1 MSTFRENRNRWSW
14 VSTLK
19 SALERALR
27 AHAAP
32 LSLLSASAYVALSA
46 LLTRSGC
53 ERHAPLPAIPSRRD
67 PPRLCVAHNLSWQL
81 SDVCTCGT
89 ADRLSRYKTFGARR
103 GGLAAAMTSM
113 VAASRATTCTSA
125 PRGGSAAAKRSARAV
140 PRAVLERMAGEPSEK
155 AAAGSVPRYAK
166 PRETPDYRALAAARM
181 ERLGTETAFEVRS
194 RGRGP
199 SSSHRSPRL
208 LLLACVALPCY
219 RTRPSLEALAAQRI
233 FKGSELKLHCTVHNS
248 IRCETLSEAQGS
260 GLAGMVS
267 KTKATWQLSKTE
279 AGKVATTSVNRM
291 ASAEGGLPRARI

>member
-1 MSTFRENRNRWSW
+1 
-14 VSTLK
+14 
-19 SALERALR
+19 
-27 AHAAP
+27 
-32 LSLLSASAYVALSA
+32 
-46 LLTRSGC
+46 
-53 ERHAPLPAIPSRRD
+53 
-67 PPRLCVAHNLSWQL
+67 
-81 SDVCTCGT
+81 
-89 ADRLSRYKTFGARR
+89 
-103 GGLAAAMTSM
+103 
-113 VAASRATTCTSA
+113 
-125 PRGGSAAAKRSARAV
+125 
-140 PRAVLERMAGEPSEK
+140 MAGEPSEK